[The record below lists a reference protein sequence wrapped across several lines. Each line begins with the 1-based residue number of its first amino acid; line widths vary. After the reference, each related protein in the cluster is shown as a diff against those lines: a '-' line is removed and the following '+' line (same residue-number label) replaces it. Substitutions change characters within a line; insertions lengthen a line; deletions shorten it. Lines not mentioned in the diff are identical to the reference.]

1 MTTRGERPQRI
12 RVAHVAGSAD
22 VGGGERYLELL
33 ARHLDRDRFELAVIV
48 PEPGPLAARL
58 ASLGI
63 PVATVDLRRL
73 VSLPAVA
80 RLAAQIRAFAP
91 HVLQSHGARSN
102 FYTRLA
108 GAMAG
113 VKARLSTVHNA
124 LGDYPVSATR
134 RAVYCAADRLTLPLT
149 SAVVCVAEA
158 LGRNYPRRALVIPN
172 GIELDHFDPGAVSA
186 TGMRQRWGLDA
197 GPVLGFVG
205 RLTPQ
210 KDPLTF
216 LHAVAEVRRHRPNV
230 KALVVGD
237 GPLRGA
243 VEAEIARLELRS
255 SCRLTGMQA
264 EVAPLLGAMDV
275 FVLSSVSEGF
285 PFVVLEAM
293 AMERPVVA
301 TNVNGVAEIIEP
313 GESGLLVPPRDADA
327 TARAALA
334 LLHNGAE
341 ARRIGRAARARVAER
356 FTVAGMVERLQT
368 LYATLVSAD
377 RRRVAE
383 VSA

>member
-1 MTTRGERPQRI
+1 VTRL

-33 ARHLDRDRFELAVIV
+33 ARHLDRERFELAVIV

-58 ASLGI
+58 EDLGV

-73 VSLPAVA
+73 VSVTAVA
-80 RLAAQIRAFAP
+80 RLASQIRAFAP
-91 HVLQSHGARSN
+91 HIVQSHGARSN

-113 VKARLSTVHNA
+113 VRIRLSTVHNA
-124 LGDYPVSATR
+124 LGDYPVSVAR
-134 RAVYCAADRLTLPLT
+134 RAVYRLADHLTLPLT
-149 SAVVCVAEA
+149 SAVICVAHA
-158 LGRNYPRRALVIPN
+158 LGRDYPRRALVIPN
-172 GIELDHFDPGAVSA
+172 GIELEHFDPAAVA
-186 TGMRQRWGLDA
+186 AADVRQRWGLSA
-197 GPVLGFVG
+197 GPVVGFVG

-216 LHAVAEVRRHRPNV
+216 LRVVADIRRHLPDVN
-230 KALVVGD
+230 ALVVGD

-243 VEAEIARLELRS
+243 VEAEIARLELRP

-301 TNVNGVAEIIEP
+301 TEVNGVAEIIEP
-313 GESGLLVPPRDADA
+313 GISGVLVAPRAPDAI
-327 TARAALA
+327 ARAALA
-334 LLHNGAE
+334 LLRAPAG
-341 ARRIGRAARARVAER
+341 ARRMGRAARARVAER
-356 FTVAGMVERLQT
+356 FTVAGMVDRLQT
-368 LYATLVSAD
+368 LYATLVSSD
-377 RRRVAE
+377 SRRVAE

>member
-1 MTTRGERPQRI
+1 MNRI
-12 RVAHVAGSAD
+12 RVVHVAGSAD

-33 ARHLDRDRFELAVIV
+33 ARHLDRDRFDLAVIV
-48 PEPGPLAARL
+48 PEPGPLPALL
-58 ASLGI
+58 AGLGI
-63 PVATVDLRRL
+63 PVSTVDLRRL
-73 VSLPAVA
+73 VSLTAVA

-113 VKARLSTVHNA
+113 VRIRLSTVHNA
-124 LGDYPVSATR
+124 LRDYPVSASR
-134 RAVYCAADRLTLPLT
+134 RAVYRAADRLTLPLT
-149 SAVVCVAEA
+149 SAVLCVAEA
-158 LGRNYPRRALVIPN
+158 LGRDYPHRALVIHN

-186 TGMRQRWGLDA
+186 AGVRQRWGLGS
-197 GPVLGFVG
+197 GPVIGFVG

-210 KDPLTF
+210 KDPFTF
-216 LHAVAEVRRHRPNV
+216 LHAVAELRRHMPDLQ
-230 KALVVGD
+230 ALVVGD

-243 VEAEIARLELRS
+243 VEAEIARVELRS

-301 TNVNGVAEIIEP
+301 TDVNGVAEIIER
-313 GESGLLVPPRDADA
+313 GASGVLVAPRAADA
-327 TARAALA
+327 IARAALV
-334 LLHNGAE
+334 LLRAPAD
-341 ARRIGRAARARVAER
+341 ARRMGRAARARVAER
-356 FTVAGMVERLQT
+356 FTVAGMVDRLQT
-368 LYATLVSAD
+368 VYATLVSAD
-377 RRRVAE
+377 SRRVAE